1 LSDVEGNEM
10 ASQSELLQGTLD
22 LLILKSLASGPM
34 HGWGIARRI
43 QQVSR
48 EALEVGQGSLYPA
61 LHRLEYRGWVTA
73 EWGESENNRR
83 AKFYSL
89 TKKGVKQ
96 LEAELAEWDRL
107 TAAIALVLK
116 GA

>member
-1 LSDVEGNEM
+1 MG
-10 ASQSELLQGTLD
+10 QTSELLQGTLD
-22 LLILKSLASGPM
+22 LLILKSLAPGPM

-43 QQVSR
+43 QQVSQD
-48 EALEVGQGSLYPA
+48 ALEVGQGSLYPA
-61 LHRLEYRGWVTA
+61 LHRLEYRGWVEA
-73 EWGESENNRR
+73 EWGDSENNRK

-96 LEAELAEWDRL
+96 LESEIAEWERL

>member
-1 LSDVEGNEM
+1 MVPS
-10 ASQSELLQGTLD
+10 SELLQGTLD
-22 LLILKSLASGPM
+22 LLILKSLAAGPM

-43 QQVSR
+43 QQVSQD
-48 EALEVGQGSLYPA
+48 ALEVGQGSLYPA

-73 EWGESENNRR
+73 EWGDSENNRK

-96 LEAELAEWDRL
+96 LDSEIAEWERL

>member
-1 LSDVEGNEM
+1 M
-10 ASQSELLQGTLD
+10 APTSELLQGTLD
-22 LLILKSLASGPM
+22 LLILKSLAPGPM

-48 EALEVGQGSLYPA
+48 DALEVGQGSLYPA
-61 LHRLEYRGWVTA
+61 LHRLEYRGWVAA
-73 EWGESENNRR
+73 EWGDSENNRR

-96 LEAELAEWDRL
+96 LEQEIAEWERM

-116 GA
+116 GV

>member
-1 LSDVEGNEM
+1 M
-10 ASQSELLQGTLD
+10 APTSELLQGTLD
-22 LLILKSLASGPM
+22 LLILKSLAQGPM

-43 QQVSR
+43 QQVSKD
-48 EALEVGQGSLYPA
+48 ALEVGQGSLYPA

-73 EWGESENNRR
+73 EWGDSENNRK

-89 TKKGVKQ
+89 TKKGMKQ
-96 LEAELAEWDRL
+96 LEQEIAEWQRM
-107 TAAIALVLK
+107 TAAVALVLK